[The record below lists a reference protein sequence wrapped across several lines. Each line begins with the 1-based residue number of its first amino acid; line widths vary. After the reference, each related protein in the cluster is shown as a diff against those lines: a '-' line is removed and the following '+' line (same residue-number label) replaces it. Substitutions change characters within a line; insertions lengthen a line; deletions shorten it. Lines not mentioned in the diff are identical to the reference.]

1 MEYKLL
7 IYRVKNYFRNNAK
20 MILTGLA
27 ILIMVVTCGT
37 VLISRLAEK
46 DNAKGLMITL
56 SEVAKDKKPFYG
68 KLSDVKHMSFG
79 EMLSGD
85 YKSEQEQ
92 KLEISNAKMQE
103 ILFAKNQ
110 NRKDKAAKEELV
122 ASASLSTKKKGE
134 LSSTVVTP
142 VDEDTVAVMSPTD
155 GYVSDYH
162 PVYADENGTYEY
174 IDTFILTGYCPCSI
188 CCGVYSNMENPTTAS
203 GTRAT
208 AGRTIA
214 ADAAMFPFGTQ
225 LVINGQIYTVED
237 RGGAIRGK
245 RIDVFFDSHYEALQ
259 FGRRQ
264 AEVYRVME

>member
-27 ILIMVVTCGT
+27 IFIMVVTCGT

-110 NRKDKAAKEELV
+110 NRKD
-122 ASASLSTKKKGE
+122 E